1 MTPTQSHSEHGQL
14 HLEEPLGTPPYIA
27 DLLREMSDNS
37 HQTVSGI
44 SSPYTADLAGGMR
57 ECGNGPLS
65 SQYSLQEVFDIRH
78 EFPNEQSKLYE
89 NTGFR
94 ANGFTVFD
102 TTQPSMT
109 HHLPPSASGYLDD
122 EFLLPHGIIATAVDH
137 RSGQFNQY
145 QMGPVES
152 IHTAVRG
159 FEWDT
164 TSDLPSSGDLHVDA
178 PNSLDRPVMTFVA
191 YEALVQMDGS
201 VLLPT
206 QPLTLELGFPDSASR
221 QSQPPEVS
229 SYSTYPSPEGP
240 SKSALVQFTRP
251 TPVKRKRAIGPA
263 HSLISTSLGSSS
275 GKDASQQDLT
285 HDSMCH
291 ADTMISAAVPP
302 SWGSGILWC
311 DACDRSGALD
321 NVYQKLFIWLMRQLG
336 CDNEDRKWRI
346 FQKEY
351 RVSKKSGVGVI
362 IAGAN
367 NRHAVASFITLC
379 CYACYIQHDCS
390 CSNVKKMKA
399 NGFEG
404 NRLPRRTINQC
415 YETIRRID
423 DSKWKRLSKEDLPP
437 TSEQRR
443 NRACNDLSRYSP
455 AESMSMQ
462 TMGFNRSIPSGGL
475 LTDTFVDCRSLSLG
489 RKGSRDDTDTSLA
502 CPPLCSPRFVL
513 PKPSVMVRCTAETMR
528 SGSLALSVS
537 CRPSTCCAVKS
548 PKRRAG

>member
-1 MTPTQSHSEHGQL
+1 MNSKHSQRGQT
-14 HLEEPLGTPPYIA
+14 PLGEPPDTAPYIA
-27 DLLREMSDNS
+27 ELFSEMLNDG
-37 HQTVSGI
+37 HPTVTDI
-44 SSPYTADLAGGMR
+44 SSQHTADLAGGMR
-57 ECGNGPLS
+57 ECGNGSAS
-65 SQYSLQEVFDIRH
+65 SHCPMQEVFDTTY
-78 EFPNEQSKLYE
+78 EFAHDPSRLYE
-89 NTGFR
+89 NTEFR
-94 ANGFTVFD
+94 ANGFTVYD
-102 TTQPSMT
+102 TTQPSIT

-137 RSGQFNQY
+137 RSGQFNHH

-159 FEWDT
+159 FESDT
-164 TSDLPSSGDLHVDA
+164 TSYLHSSGHLHINTPYSPDW
-178 PNSLDRPVMTFVA
+178 PVMTA
-191 YEALVQMDGS
+191 AGNDSSVQADDS
-201 VLLPT
+201 VLLPI
-206 QPLTLELGFPDSASR
+206 QLWIPELGVPDSASWK
-221 QSQPPEVS
+221 SQPPEVS
-229 SYSTYPSPEGP
+229 SYSTYPRPEGP

-251 TPVKRKRAIGPA
+251 TPIKRKRAIGPA
-263 HSLISTSLGSSS
+263 HSVISTSLGFSS

-291 ADTMISAAVPP
+291 ADTMISAAVFP

-311 DACDRSGALD
+311 GACDRSGALD

-336 CDNEDRKWRI
+336 FDNEDRKWRI

-390 CSNVKKMKA
+390 CSNVEKMKA

-404 NRLPRRTINQC
+404 DRLPRRTINQC

-443 NRACNDLSRYSP
+443 KRACNDLSRYSP

-489 RKGSRDDTDTSLA
+489 KKGTRNDTDTSLA

-513 PKPSVMVRCTAETMR
+513 PKPSVMV
-528 SGSLALSVS
+528 
-537 CRPSTCCAVKS
+537 
-548 PKRRAG
+548 